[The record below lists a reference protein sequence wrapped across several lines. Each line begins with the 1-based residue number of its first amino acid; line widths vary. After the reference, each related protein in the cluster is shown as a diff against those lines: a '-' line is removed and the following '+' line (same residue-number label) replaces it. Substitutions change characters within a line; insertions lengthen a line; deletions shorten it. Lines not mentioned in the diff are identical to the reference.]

1 MTQHQAGEPNAEN
14 RPEPGHFRLLAP
26 FYEHFIQPKAP
37 DRILA
42 HLGLPQPG
50 GVVLDAGGGTGRV
63 AQFFAG
69 KAAAVVVADQT
80 FAMLREA
87 RKKEGLTGICAL
99 TEEMPFR
106 NEGFCCIIMVDALH
120 HVADQEATI
129 RELWRLLKPGGRI
142 IIEEPDIRRFEVKL
156 LALIEKLVLM
166 RSRFLSPGQVTA
178 LFNFPGASP
187 RVEVAGWTAWI
198 IIEKTA

>member
-1 MTQHQAGEPNAEN
+1 
-14 RPEPGHFRLLAP
+14 
-26 FYEHFIQPKAP
+26 
-37 DRILA
+37 
-42 HLGLPQPG
+42 
-50 GVVLDAGGGTGRV
+50 
-63 AQFFAG
+63 
-69 KAAAVVVADQT
+69 
-80 FAMLREA
+80 
-87 RKKEGLTGICAL
+87 
-99 TEEMPFR
+99 MPFR

-178 LFNFPGASP
+178 LFNFPGASS